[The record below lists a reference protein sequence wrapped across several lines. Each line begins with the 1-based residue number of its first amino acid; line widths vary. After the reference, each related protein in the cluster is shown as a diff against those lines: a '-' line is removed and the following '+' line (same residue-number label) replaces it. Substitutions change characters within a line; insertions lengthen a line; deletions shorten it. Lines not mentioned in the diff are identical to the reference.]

1 MPTEIDVNSKS
12 LLFAGQGKTCVSG
25 QFRDLETIKF
35 RLEAQKN
42 SCLYNVKERSLVLRD
57 FFV

>member
-12 LLFAGQGKTCVSG
+12 LLFAGQGKCVSG
-25 QFRDLETIKF
+25 QFPDLETTKF